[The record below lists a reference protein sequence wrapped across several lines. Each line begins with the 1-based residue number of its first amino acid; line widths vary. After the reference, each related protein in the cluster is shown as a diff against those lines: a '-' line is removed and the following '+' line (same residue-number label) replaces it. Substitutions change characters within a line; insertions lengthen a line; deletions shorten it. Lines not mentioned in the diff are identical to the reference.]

1 MAFLLAALLS
11 LPLAAA
17 KCTHAIVGGGPGG
30 VYTAWRLVTSLPDA
44 EVCLFERSKR
54 LGGRI
59 ASIRNLGPHED
70 LVVEA
75 GAYRFVPVPECEKIG
90 QETKCEWTPLA
101 RHLIKDALKLK
112 TALYDPFP
120 GDNSKM
126 EKIVDE
132 NGHNAG
138 YATFVE
144 TMAKETEEAGRLHI
158 YMLHEVTSLRR
169 AGSGISLSMKGPDG
183 VKEVEAD
190 AVLLNVPQLPL
201 LRLLSASAEVDDIMT
216 PREDLFA
223 PRSYAILKLYV
234 YYEDAWWRNYLNL
247 TAGQFSNMGDDWWN
261 APYQFPLPLEGR
273 YWDGDF
279 RCDSDG
285 RNCRGFLEAIYGGGD
300 TIIDAFRPHML
311 AQRNGDPIVVLDSKK
326 PMDAHL
332 LKLVHRSLVAFHA
345 KALKAA
351 GKLELVNASFPET
364 AVLSSWTGEAAGF
377 EAGCHDIKAVS
388 PPGTD
393 MEDIRPVYNSSAQ
406 RLRFVRPLGE
416 NVPVFLADEAFGWP
430 SCWAESSLV
439 LAENA
444 VHAMAG
450 LGKPSWLP
458 EDIYKY
464 VMLKDGSAFIGP
476 KFPSCGGDPFVLR
489 NRLRRESNRAGSN
502 AEELVI

>member
-1 MAFLLAALLS
+1 MNDAWALYAVAGAESVFWLADPLGVHTAMNKGKPTPWGGRIAAATINGGSHALFAYALMKAKMGNTAWANVAAGMAPFLAAVNWGQWVFWWWPYVLGKAAGTREMIEEHIEELKELPRILPGDKTKHLVPDIEHTLLQPLTLMALYQAAQLAPYVQPTGTGKIAFCGVGVLS
-11 LPLAAA
+11 LLLPVMMLAKSKTPLEERSSQLVLLQILGTLAYFF
-17 KCTHAIVGGGPGG
+17 KSFDK

-144 TMAKETEEAGRLHI
+144 TMAKEAEEAGRLHI

-169 AGSGISLSMKGPDG
+169 AGSGISLAMKGPDG
-183 VKEVEAD
+183 QKEVEAD

-300 TIIDAFRPHML
+300 TIIDA
-311 AQRNGDPIVVLDSKK
+311 
-326 PMDAHL
+326 
-332 LKLVHRSLVAFHA
+332 
-345 KALKAA
+345 
-351 GKLELVNASFPET
+351 
-364 AVLSSWTGEAAGF
+364 
-377 EAGCHDIKAVS
+377 
-388 PPGTD
+388 
-393 MEDIRPVYNSSAQ
+393 
-406 RLRFVRPLGE
+406 
-416 NVPVFLADEAFGWP
+416 
-430 SCWAESSLV
+430 
-439 LAENA
+439 
-444 VHAMAG
+444 
-450 LGKPSWLP
+450 
-458 EDIYKY
+458 
-464 VMLKDGSAFIGP
+464 
-476 KFPSCGGDPFVLR
+476 
-489 NRLRRESNRAGSN
+489 
-502 AEELVI
+502 